1 MLNLPR
7 WGILGIDLV
16 ITVISIGIAYLLRFN
31 FDIPSEEFKFFQ
43 IAIPLIFVIR
53 LASFFIF
60 KTYAGVIFHTSIE
73 DAQRI
78 FYAVT
83 SGSVFLCALTPLV
96 APYLDYHI
104 IPYSIIIIDY
114 ILMIF
119 LMVAFRAFIKVM
131 YMELR
136 NVHKDKKNVII
147 YGAGMQGIM
156 TKKTLDRD
164 MGANYHVNA
173 FVDDN
178 INLRKK
184 RLLGI
189 EIFPAKHLERL
200 LLSSQP
206 DIMIISTLNIPAE
219 RKQELVELCLRYRV
233 KVLNVPPMDKWI
245 NGELSFKQIKAI
257 RIEDLLERAPIKLNF
272 SNIEKQ
278 LNGKTILI
286 TGAAGSIGSEI
297 VRQVVQFNPKKIIL
311 LDQAETPLYEIDLE
325 IRNNFTFCNY
335 ETVIG
340 DVRNEERM
348 RNVFRS
354 FHPDI
359 IYHAAAYKHVPLM
372 EHNPSEAILTNIK
385 GTKVIA
391 DLAVEFEVEKF
402 VLVSTDKAVNPT
414 SIMGASKRVAE
425 IYIQA
430 FNSSIANQQR
440 ATKFITTRFGNV
452 LGSNG
457 SVIPLFKR
465 QIAEGGP
472 VTVTHPDMTRFFMTI
487 PEACQ
492 LVLEAGAMGQGGEI
506 YVFDMGASIKILDL
520 AKRMIKLSGL
530 TLGTDIHIAYTG
542 LRPGEKLYEELL
554 NVAEHTKPTHHKKIM
569 IGEVR
574 QYDFEKVKSDIELL
588 IALFKSQNNKKLV
601 RLLKDLI
608 PEYKSNNSIFEQLD
622 Q

>member
-7 WGILGIDLV
+7 WGILLIDLL

-31 FDIPSEEFKFFQ
+31 FDIPSEEYKFFR
-43 IAIPLIFVIR
+43 IAIPLIFAIR
-53 LASFFIF
+53 LTSFFAF

-78 FYAVT
+78 FYAIS
-83 SGSVFLCALTPLV
+83 SGSVFLAILIPFI
-96 APYLDYHI
+96 APYLGYHI

-136 NVHKDKKNVII
+136 NIHKDKKNVII
-147 YGAGMQGIM
+147 YGAGTQGII

-178 INLRKK
+178 IKLRKK
-184 RLLGI
+184 HLLGI
-189 EIFPAKHLERL
+189 EIFPAKNLERL
-200 LLSSQP
+200 LMSSQP
-206 DIMIISTLNIPAE
+206 DIMIISTLNIPAD
-219 RKQELVELCLRYRV
+219 RKQELVETCLRYGV
-233 KVLNVPPMDKWI
+233 KVLNVPPMNKWI
-245 NGELSFKQIKAI
+245 NGELSFKQIRAI
-257 RIEDLLERAPIKLNF
+257 RIEDLLERAPIQLNF

-278 LNGKTILI
+278 LNGKTVLI

-297 VRQVVQFNPKKIIL
+297 ARQAVKFNPKKIIL

-335 ETVIG
+335 ETIIG
-340 DVRNEERM
+340 DVRNKERM
-348 RNVFRS
+348 RNVFQS
-354 FHPDI
+354 FQPDV

-372 EHNPSEAILTNIK
+372 ENNPSEAILTNIK
-385 GTKVIA
+385 GTKIMA

-425 IYIQA
+425 IYTQA
-430 FNSSIANQQR
+430 FNSYITGQKN

-457 SVIPLFKR
+457 SVIPLFKK

-472 VTVTHPDMTRFFMTI
+472 ITVTHPDMTRFFMTI

-492 LVLEAGAMGQGGEI
+492 LVLEAGAMGNGGEI
-506 YVFDMGASIKILDL
+506 FIFDMGSSIKILDL

-530 TLGTDIHIAYTG
+530 TLGEDIHIVYTG

-554 NVAEHTKPTHHKKIM
+554 NVAERTKVTHNKKIM

-574 QYDFEKVKSDIELL
+574 QYDFEKVKDDIDLL

-622 Q
+622 I